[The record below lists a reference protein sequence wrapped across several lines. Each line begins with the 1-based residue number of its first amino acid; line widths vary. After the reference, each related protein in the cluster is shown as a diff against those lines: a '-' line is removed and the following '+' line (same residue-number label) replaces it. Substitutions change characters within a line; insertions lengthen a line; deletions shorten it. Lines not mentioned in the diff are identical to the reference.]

1 MEALRRVQEETTA
14 AAFSSS
20 PAFGTPVHP
29 FPVNDGQR
37 PLPPPAFKPAI
48 ATILPIL
55 LPPATLRPLA
65 FRTFTKKHNLT
76 LTSSALQ
83 ALASFIG
90 RHCGSGWREEGLG
103 EKVLE
108 EVARMWKAA
117 DGAAIVED
125 GEKLKT
131 FLHTLEGCMSAGRVL
146 PAKSGVS
153 GLRSGDASR
162 QPPSL
167 ERQGSSFGLSELRV
181 DSPAPVEEENLE
193 DCNKDPRSWLKVV
206 SAFEQPRL
214 TFNVDK
220 KHFLTIEKPATP
232 FPSPSHK
239 TALFRERY
247 NIIHQRVQRNPAF
260 QAPALG
266 TGGVAPLRRSGT
278 MTEQQF
284 FKLTP
289 ISNLLGRGGST
300 HLLLGMLAV
309 APTGTLAI
317 NDLSGSISLSLQ
329 HATSMQV
336 DAEPFFCPGMIVLV
350 DGVYE
355 EDWAGA
361 GSSGLGNTQ
370 GVGGTIGGRFVAF
383 QIGVPP
389 VEQRNISL
397 GVNVSA
403 GDVGGAFGWTD
414 FLGQGSERSLG
425 ARMRKIENRVV
436 GPDSGLGISKR
447 RMVMLAGVTLDLPST
462 LAALR
467 KIFEQYSAA
476 ENLPSSFVLMG
487 DFSSKAAMAGAGTGS
502 IEYKELFNDLA
513 AVLADFPS
521 LLRSCTWVFVPGDN
535 DPWASSF
542 SAGAGTLIPRE
553 GIPELFTSRIKRAFA
568 TAKSEGGPTTKKDE
582 IDGEAI
588 WTSNP
593 TRLTLFGPAH
603 EIIVFRDNLSSRFR
617 RNAVRIGQSVNADP
631 AASNPGDELARG
643 PDEDVEMSGA
653 LSETGNELLHASIE
667 RDDEDRAAPSRLAA
681 AINTATAAEMLAT
694 QAAKR
699 LILSVLP
706 QSTLSPFPLA
716 TRSVHWDYGP
726 SALSLYPLPHTLI
739 LADTEMPQFALT
751 YEGCHVVNP
760 GRLVEGAGSGP
771 GRKRAKA
778 QWIEYDIYSKRGIG
792 RELWVG

>member
-1 MEALRRVQEETTA
+1 
-14 AAFSSS
+14 
-20 PAFGTPVHP
+20 
-29 FPVNDGQR
+29 
-37 PLPPPAFKPAI
+37 
-48 ATILPIL
+48 
-55 LPPATLRPLA
+55 
-65 FRTFTKKHNLT
+65 
-76 LTSSALQ
+76 
-83 ALASFIG
+83 
-90 RHCGSGWREEGLG
+90 
-103 EKVLE
+103 
-108 EVARMWKAA
+108 MWKAA

-131 FLHTLEGCMSAGRVL
+131 FLHTLEGCMSGGRVL
-146 PAKSGVS
+146 PAKTGAG
-153 GLRSGDASR
+153 GLRSSDLSR
-162 QPPSL
+162 PPPSL
-167 ERQGSSFGLSELRV
+167 EREGSSFGLSELRV
-181 DSPAPVEEENLE
+181 DSPAPVDEEQFE

-206 SAFEQPRL
+206 SAFRQPRL
-214 TFNVDK
+214 TFNIDK
-220 KHFLTIEKPATP
+220 KHFLTVEKPVTP

-247 NIIHQRVQRNPAF
+247 NIIHQRLQRNPAF
-260 QAPALG
+260 QAPSLS
-266 TGGVAPLRRSGT
+266 TGHAPLRRTGSAI
-278 MTEQQF
+278 TEQQF

-317 NDLSGSISLSLQ
+317 NDLSGSISLNLQ
-329 HATSMQV
+329 HATSMQA
-336 DAEPFFCPGMIVLV
+336 DAEPYFCPGMIVLV

-370 GVGGTIGGRFVAF
+370 GVGGSIGGRFVAF

-389 VEQRNISL
+389 VEQRNLSL
-397 GVNVSA
+397 GINVSA

-414 FLGQGSERSLG
+414 FLGQGSERSIG
-425 ARMRKIENRVV
+425 TRMRKIENRVV
-436 GPDSGLGISKR
+436 GPDAALGISRR
-447 RMVMLAGVTLDLPST
+447 RMVMLASVTLDQPTT

-467 KIFEQYSAA
+467 KILEQYSAA

-542 SAGAGTLIPRE
+542 SAGAGTIIPRE
-553 GIPELFTSRIKRAFA
+553 GIPDLFTSRIKRAFA
-568 TAKSEGGPTTKKDE
+568 TAKSEAGPTSKKDE

-593 TRLTLFGPAH
+593 TRLTVFGPAH
-603 EIIVFRDNLSSRFR
+603 EIVVFRDNISARFR
-617 RNAVRIGQSVNADP
+617 RNAVRVGQSVTVDP
-631 AASNPGDELARG
+631 ASTNSERRPSQTNDDGDI
-643 PDEDVEMSGA
+643 EMSGA
-653 LSETGNELLHASIE
+653 LPEPADESLHTSIE
-667 RDDEDRAAPSRLAA
+667 REDQDGAASSRLAA
-681 AINTATAAEMLAT
+681 AINTATAAENLAV

-716 TRSVHWDYGP
+716 TRPVHWDHGP
-726 SALSLYPLPHTLI
+726 SALSLYPLPHTLV
-739 LADTEMPQFALT
+739 LADPEMPQFTLT

-760 GRLVEGAGSGP
+760 GRLVESAGSGP
-771 GRKRAKA
+771 GRRRTKA
-778 QWIEYDIYSKRGIG
+778 QWIEYDIYTKRGVG
-792 RELWVG
+792 REVWVG